1 MTRSDGS
8 TGATSEARAGG
19 VPQSDICWRCR
30 DAPDRL
36 REVDH
41 PDPAIDRRVRVCAT
55 GCWLPESAT
64 YCCHDCGEDVPR
76 ERVRLVRAPTRAD
89 LVPECLDCNRAVVT
103 GD

>member
-1 MTRSDGS
+1 MTPPDSS
-8 TGATSEARAGG
+8 AGATPDARGPGG
-19 VPQSDICWRCR
+19 PQSDVCWRCR

-64 YCCHDCGEDVPR
+64 YCCHGCGDDVSR
-76 ERVRLVRAPTRAD
+76 ERTRLVRASTRAD
-89 LVPECLDCNRAVVT
+89 LVPECLRCNRAVVT